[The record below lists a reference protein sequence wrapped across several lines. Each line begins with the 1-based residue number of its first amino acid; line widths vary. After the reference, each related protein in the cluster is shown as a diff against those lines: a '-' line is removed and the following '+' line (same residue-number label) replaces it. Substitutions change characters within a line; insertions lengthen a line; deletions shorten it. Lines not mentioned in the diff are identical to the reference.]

1 MLTFQE
7 SVMQNVLLFRNYYTL
22 KPDDVIMMREE
33 WRKLEKDS
41 YLRPANKSAPS
52 KGFNNKKG
60 KSLDSIKKRPEGE
73 ESSDEESDTEAEKAD
88 AEIEVKATTSSSKSS
103 KPSVSASTLSKKKK
117 LKRSRKN
124 SDRTGVTT
132 SLIDLKPGDKVIVE
146 TLSTKSEATVVW
158 QDGSI
163 EENISSRELF
173 PIHALDDQE
182 FFPGD
187 FTVRITNA
195 TNEGGQYTY
204 DPHSYGVIQNVD
216 HAGRTCSVKWFR
228 TYTTGNEPQP
238 LFVGSTLEPVY
249 DLRDHPDFKYRPGKL
264 LSYC

>member
-1 MLTFQE
+1 M
-7 SVMQNVLLFRNYYTL
+7 
-22 KPDDVIMMREE
+22 
-33 WRKLEKDS
+33 
-41 YLRPANKSAPS
+41 
-52 KGFNNKKG
+52 
-60 KSLDSIKKRPEGE
+60 
-73 ESSDEESDTEAEKAD
+73 
-88 AEIEVKATTSSSKSS
+88 
-103 KPSVSASTLSKKKK
+103 
-117 LKRSRKN
+117 
-124 SDRTGVTT
+124 
-132 SLIDLKPGDKVIVE
+132 DLKPGDKVIVE

-187 FTVRITNA
+187 FTVRINNNA
-195 TNEGGQYTY
+195 TNDIGQYTY

-238 LFVGSTLEPVY
+238 LFVGTTLEPVY
-249 DLRDHPDFKYRPGKL
+249 DLRDHPDFKYRPGI
-264 LSYC
+264 